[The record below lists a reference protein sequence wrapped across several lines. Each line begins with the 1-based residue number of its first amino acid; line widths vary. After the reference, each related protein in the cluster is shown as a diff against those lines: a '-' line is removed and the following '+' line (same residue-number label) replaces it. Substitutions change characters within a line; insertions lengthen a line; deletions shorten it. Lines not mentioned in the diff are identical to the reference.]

1 VSTHGTEPEEE
12 WAPKLVALDVDGTL
26 LSRSG
31 GLDADLRASVQRVV
45 AAGIPVVLA
54 TGRTFRTTITV
65 ATDLGLPA
73 GFAVTQNGAVSVS
86 YDPAQPGQY
95 EEFGRQVFDPA
106 PVVRAV
112 LDLRPGL
119 AIGVD
124 RPDGY
129 WVNRPF
135 PAGDLSGAVSVH
147 PLEDLLSEPVTRVI
161 VRDED
166 GTEAEIDHLAQQLG
180 MHDITYYVG
189 YSAWLDINPRGVSK
203 AAGLAEVCR
212 LTGVHPGYVLAIGDG
227 RNDIEMLQFAG
238 RGVAVGDAPPE
249 VQAAADAVTGR
260 YDEQGT
266 ATELDRWFGRP

>member
-1 VSTHGTEPEEE
+1 VSAPATEPDED

-26 LSRSG
+26 VSRSG
-31 GLDADLRASVQRVV
+31 EMTDGVRASVQRVV
-45 AAGIPVVLA
+45 AAGVPVVLA

-65 ATDLGLPA
+65 ATQLGLPA

-86 YDPAQPGQY
+86 YDPEVPDQY
-95 EEFGRQVFDPA
+95 EEFGRRVFDPA

-112 LDLRPGL
+112 LELRPGI

-147 PLEDLLSEPVTRVI
+147 PLEELLSEPVTRLI
-161 VRDED
+161 VRDEA
-166 GTEAEIDHLAQQLG
+166 GTEAEIDHLARQLG
-180 MHDITYYVG
+180 MHDVTYYVG

-203 AAGLAEVCR
+203 AAGLDEVCG
-212 LTGVHPGYVLAIGDG
+212 LLGVHPNSVLAIGDG
-227 RNDIEMLQFAG
+227 RNDIEMLHFAG
-238 RGVAVGDAPPE
+238 RGVALGDAPPE
-249 VQAAADAVTGR
+249 VQEAADAVTGR
-260 YDEQGT
+260 YDEHGT
-266 ATELDRWFGRP
+266 AAELDRWFGRP

>member
-1 VSTHGTEPEEE
+1 VSALDSEPDEE

-26 LSRSG
+26 LSRDG
-31 GLDADLRASVQRVV
+31 ELDADLRAAVQRVV

-86 YDPAQPGQY
+86 YDPAQPEQY

-106 PVVRAV
+106 PVVQAV
-112 LDLRPGL
+112 LGLRPGL

-147 PLEDLLSEPVTRVI
+147 ALEDLLSEPVTRVI

-166 GTEAEIDHLAQQLG
+166 GTEEEIEHLAQQLG

-203 AAGLAEVCR
+203 AAGLGEVCR
-212 LTGVHPGYVLAIGDG
+212 LIGVHPGYVLAIGDG

-266 ATELDRWFGRP
+266 AAELDRWFGPA

>member
-1 VSTHGTEPEEE
+1 MSAPDIEPDEE

-26 LSRSG
+26 LSRNG
-31 GLDADLRASVQRVV
+31 ELDADLRASVQRVV

-86 YDPAQPGQY
+86 YDPAQPEQY

-106 PVVRAV
+106 PVVQAV
-112 LDLRPGL
+112 LGLRPGL

-147 PLEDLLSEPVTRVI
+147 TLEDLLSEPVTRVI
-161 VRDED
+161 VRDEE
-166 GTEAEIDHLAQQLG
+166 GTEAEIEQLAQQLG

-203 AAGLAEVCR
+203 AAGLDEVCR
-212 LTGVHPGYVLAIGDG
+212 LIGVHPGYVLAIGDG

-266 ATELDRWFGRP
+266 AAELDRWFGPA

>member
-1 VSTHGTEPEEE
+1 VRTPATEPDEE

-31 GLDADLRASVQRVV
+31 ELGADVRASVQRVV

-65 ATDLGLPA
+65 ATELGLPA

-86 YDPAQPGQY
+86 YDPEQPGQY
-95 EEFGRQVFDPA
+95 EEFGRQVFDPE

-112 LDLRPGL
+112 LGIQPDL

-161 VRDED
+161 VRDEE

-180 MHDITYYVG
+180 MHDVTYYVG

-212 LTGVHPGYVLAIGDG
+212 LIGVHPGYVLAIGDG

-249 VQAAADAVTGR
+249 VQEAADAVTGS
-260 YDEQGT
+260 YDQQGT
-266 ATELDRWFGRP
+266 ATELDRWFG

>member
-1 VSTHGTEPEEE
+1 VSAPVDNTGEGWT
-12 WAPKLVALDVDGTL
+12 PKLVALDVDGTL

-31 GLDADLRASVQRVV
+31 ELTPEIRASVQRVV
-45 AAGIPVVLA
+45 AAGVPVVLA

-65 ATDLGLPA
+65 ATDLGLPP

-86 YDPAQPGQY
+86 YDPQHPADY
-95 EEFGRQVFDPA
+95 EEFGRRVFDPA
-106 PVVRAV
+106 PVVQAV
-112 LDLRPGL
+112 LALRPDL

-135 PAGDLSGAVSVH
+135 PAGDLSGAVTVH
-147 PLEDLLSEPVTRVI
+147 PLADLLSEPVTRLI
-161 VRDED
+161 VRDEA
-166 GTEAEIDHLAQQLG
+166 GTEDEIDHLAQQLG
-180 MHDITYYVG
+180 MHDVTYYVG

-203 AAGLAEVCR
+203 AAGLDEVCR
-212 LTGVHPGYVLAIGDG
+212 LLGVHPGYVLAIGDG

-249 VQAAADAVTGR
+249 VRAAADAVTGR

-266 ATELDRWFGRP
+266 SAELDRWFG